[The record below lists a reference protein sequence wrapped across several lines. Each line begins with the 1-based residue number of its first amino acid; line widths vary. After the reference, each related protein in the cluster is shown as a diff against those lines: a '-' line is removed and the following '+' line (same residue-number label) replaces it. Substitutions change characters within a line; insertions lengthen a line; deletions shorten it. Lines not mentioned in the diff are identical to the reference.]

1 MNGGDDEW
9 VTTVV
14 DVLDAPGPCRR
25 LAVDPRFRRR
35 WAEARR
41 AEGRRRLRALVV
53 VLGVVVVIAGGVG
66 LLHSPLFR
74 VEHVTVVGD
83 GKTPRAE
90 IIAAAGLDRG
100 RSLMVDA
107 GGPVAERAVQA
118 LPWVGTVSFTRR
130 WPWTVVVTVRER
142 VPAAIVTTTGGSD
155 VVDPTG
161 RVLEVLPALE
171 RAPALPVVE
180 GARGA
185 LPGQRISPNSGTSGA
200 ELGEV
205 LTAAAATPPTL
216 AGRGL
221 QLAYSPALG
230 LRAYVGSA
238 RTVVLLGD
246 PAQVGVKLA
255 VLEELAAQ
263 VTLSGYA
270 QVDLTVPLRPALT
283 PLPNSGST

>member
-9 VTTVV
+9 VTTEI
-14 DVLDAPGPCRR
+14 DVLDLPGPGRR

-41 AEGRRRLRALVV
+41 AEGRRRLRALMA
-53 VLGVVVVIAGGVG
+53 VLGVVVVVAGGVG

-74 VEHVTVVGD
+74 VEHVTVVGNRQ
-83 GKTPRAE
+83 TPSAE

-107 GGPVAERAVQA
+107 GGRVAEQAVQA
-118 LPWVGTVSFTRR
+118 LPWVGTVSFTRH
-130 WPWTVVVTVRER
+130 WPWTVVVTVTER
-142 VPAAIVTTTGGSD
+142 VPAAIVNTNGGSD
-155 VVDPTG
+155 VVDPSG
-161 RVLEVLPALE
+161 RVLEVLPARE

-185 LPGQRISPNSGTSGA
+185 LAGQRISPSSGTSGA
-200 ELGEV
+200 KLSEV
-205 LTAAAATPPTL
+205 LSAAAATPPML
-216 AGRGL
+216 AARGL
-221 QLAYSPALG
+221 QLGYSPASG
-230 LRAYVGSA
+230 LRAYVGPA
-238 RTVVLLGD
+238 KTVVLLGD

-270 QVDLTVPLRPALT
+270 QIDLTVPQRPALT

>member
-9 VTTVV
+9 VTTAV
-14 DVLDAPGPCRR
+14 DVLDALGPGHR
-25 LAVDPRFRRR
+25 LPVDPRFRRR

-41 AEGRRRLRALVV
+41 AEGRRRLRALTV
-53 VLGVVVVIAGGVG
+53 VLGVVVMIAGGVG

-74 VEHVTVVGD
+74 VQHVTVVGN
-83 GKTPRAE
+83 GKTPGAE

-107 GGPVAERAVQA
+107 GGQSADRAVEA
-118 LPWVGTVSFTRR
+118 LPWVATVSFTRH
-130 WPWTVVVTVRER
+130 WPWTVVVTVKER

-155 VVDPTG
+155 VVDRSG
-161 RVLEVLPALE
+161 RVLEVLPARE
-171 RAPALPVVE
+171 RAPALPVVV

-185 LPGQRISPNSGTSGA
+185 VPGQRISPSSGTSDA
-200 ELGEV
+200 ELSKV
-205 LTAAAATPPTL
+205 LSAATATPPTL

-221 QLAYSPALG
+221 QLAYSPGLG
-230 LRAYVGSA
+230 LRAYVGPA
-238 RTVVLLGD
+238 KTVVLLGD

-270 QVDLTVPLRPALT
+270 QVDLTVPQRPALT